1 MDPPASGGPRVVL
14 TLPDLPER
22 TIRQCHGFLRELLFT
37 FEDHYEQQLARAYG
51 WVTDLPDGDREDED
65 EDEDDWFSMQGRD
78 DV

>member
-1 MDPPASGGPRVVL
+1 MIL
-14 TLPDLPER
+14 TIPDLSDR

-51 WVTDLPDGDREDED
+51 WAPAVSEDDQE
-65 EDEDDWFSMQGRD
+65 ELDEDDDDDWTGPRGRD